1 MLLHCST
8 SQAHTQTQHGS
19 RFGASKCKIPNIFSL
34 LRAQVGDW
42 FVERC
47 EHQEQLMAVKI
58 LCSCHLLPKP
68 TAGTA
73 QYSMLSIYC
82 TPFMSSRSPGAY
94 ERRPVSACSSHPSP
108 AFPLTCTNPHSTLP
122 SPPNLKASRM
132 RMNPLPIHSP
142 PASSRIIYPSPL
154 THLSSHSSCGEQPDT
169 PSVRY
174 LPQCALPVPV
184 SAEV

>member
-1 MLLHCST
+1 MLLHCGT

-94 ERRPVSACSSHPSP
+94 ERRPVSACSSHPLSRISP
-108 AFPLTCTNPHSTLP
+108 HMHQPALHSPLP
-122 SPPNLKASRM
+122 SQSQGISHAHEPSPD
-132 RMNPLPIHSP
+132 PL
-142 PASSRIIYPSPL
+142 SSRIIA
-154 THLSSHSSCGEQPDT
+154 HN
-169 PSVRY
+169 
-174 LPQCALPVPV
+174 LPVP
-184 SAEV
+184 SHPSFLAQQLR